1 MIGKQKAF
9 SLIEVLIGLVILAIG
24 LLAVA
29 GMQVTSVR
37 GNYSSNNVT
46 QATYIAQSRL
56 EFLKTL
62 DITSD
67 KLKQGDYD
75 PDPFNGKVTVSGVD
89 FNPRYRVDAYY
100 DPVTNKLI
108 SKTITYTVSWTDRVA
123 HGISFSTIR
132 AQ

>member
-1 MIGKQKAF
+1 MIGKRKGF

-29 GMQVTSVR
+29 GLQVTSIR

-62 DITSD
+62 DFTSD
-67 KLKQGDYD
+67 RLKQGDYD
-75 PDPFNGKVTVSGVD
+75 PDPFTGKVTVSGID
-89 FNPRYRVDAYY
+89 FNLRYRVDKDF
-100 DPVTNKLI
+100 DPVIKLI
-108 SKTITYTVSWTDRVA
+108 LTRITYTVSWTDGVA

-132 AQ
+132 SQ